1 MQQLAKEQNCAILLV
16 THDNR
21 ILDIAD
27 RIVHMEDGRLAR
39 DTALVNRND

>member
-1 MQQLAKEQNCAILLV
+1 MMRFLARERGCAILLV

-27 RIVHMEDGRLAR
+27 RILHMEDGKLISEKR
-39 DTALVNRND
+39 RNA